1 MLWFE
6 ANTIQQK
13 YGIWMVVRVPESS
26 DHALIGT
33 GSRIPARLLVGDI
46 N

>member
-6 ANTIQQK
+6 ANTLRQK
-13 YGIWMVVRVPESS
+13 YGIWMVVSEPELSG
-26 DHALIGT
+26 HALIGT
-33 GSRIPARLLVGDI
+33 GSRIPGRLLVGGV